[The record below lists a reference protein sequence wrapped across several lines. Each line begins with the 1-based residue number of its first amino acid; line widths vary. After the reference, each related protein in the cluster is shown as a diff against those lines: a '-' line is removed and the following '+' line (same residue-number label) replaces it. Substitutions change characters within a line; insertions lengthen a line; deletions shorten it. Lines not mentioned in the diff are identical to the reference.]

1 MRFSK
6 CFWLNPFFYCRIQFS
21 VWSRRNQY
29 WEDCTGSGG
38 WYENNISWVA
48 RAMPPSS
55 LWFLNSGKARCSELV
70 ASFAACSALT
80 VSCSSVPKKQQ
91 PCASQRLPSRHPVTM
106 LDVMASQCVC
116 LDMLLLPIVNVLL
129 KKCCSV
135 ILDYSFAA
143 LLNFCNF
150 CNFCNLCF
158 AKFRKLL
165 SHGRVTQGLQI

>member
-1 MRFSK
+1 MFLTQS
-6 CFWLNPFFYCRIQFS
+6 FFLLQNPVLFVIHKES
-21 VWSRRNQY
+21 VLGRLHWFRRVIWEQY
-29 WEDCTGSGG
+29 LLSCQSYAT
-38 WYENNISWVA
+38 I
-48 RAMPPSS
+48 
-55 LWFLNSGKARCSELV
+55 LNSGKASSSKLV

-80 VSCSSVPKKQQ
+80 VRCSSVPNKQQ
-91 PCASQRLPSRHPVTM
+91 PCASQRLPPRHPVTM
-106 LDVMASQCVC
+106 LNVMASQCVC

-135 ILDYSFAA
+135 SLDYSFAA